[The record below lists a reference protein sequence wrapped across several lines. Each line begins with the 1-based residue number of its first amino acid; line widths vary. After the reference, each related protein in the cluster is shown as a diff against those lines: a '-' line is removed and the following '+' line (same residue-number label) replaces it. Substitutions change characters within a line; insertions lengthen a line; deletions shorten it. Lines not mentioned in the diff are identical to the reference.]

1 MRRKPRLR
9 EKALLKA
16 RNMNPDNWLV
26 VKKPPGELHMK
37 HRHTSARRV
46 LKVGYV
52 VLTVASLVVTV
63 PLWYRVMFAEPIV
76 AVEGEKQ
83 PPPAVMVGYG
93 DTLWAIAKRYYPNA
107 HTGKVVEAIRELNPG
122 IDPGKLKVGQ
132 WIDLPREVR

>member
-1 MRRKPRLR
+1 MRRKPTLR
-9 EKALLKA
+9 EKVLLKA

-76 AVEGEKQ
+76 VVEGDKQ
-83 PPPAVMVGYG
+83 PLEAVMFPVTRCGG
-93 DTLWAIAKRYYPNA
+93 WRRILPRQ
-107 HTGKVVEAIRELNPG
+107 HTGKVVER
-122 IDPGKLKVGQ
+122 
-132 WIDLPREVR
+132 